1 MLYNHEKNL
10 TATEERIRNSS
21 INEANKQHIFE
32 FESFCFSDGL
42 KIARVLKHL
51 TELKVLAEMVGQDFK
66 SMPKQEMMTLVG
78 GIERM
83 DREERTKQGLQEPD
97 QKMLQMA
104 WQGRYCGLD
113 KNTYEKRLKNAS

>member
-10 TATEERIRNSS
+10 TATEERIKNSS

-51 TELKVLAEMVGQDFK
+51 TKLKVLAEVVNSGKVEGFDTLTLFCCFK
-66 SMPKQEMMTLVG
+66 E
-78 GIERM
+78 
-83 DREERTKQGLQEPD
+83 
-97 QKMLQMA
+97 
-104 WQGRYCGLD
+104 D
-113 KNTYEKRLKNAS
+113 KAPQYDPSFC